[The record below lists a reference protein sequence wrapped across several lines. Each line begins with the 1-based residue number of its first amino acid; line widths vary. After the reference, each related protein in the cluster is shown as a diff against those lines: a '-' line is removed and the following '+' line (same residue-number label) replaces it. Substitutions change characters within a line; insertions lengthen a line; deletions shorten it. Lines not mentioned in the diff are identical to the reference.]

1 MAPSARALL
10 VDSARAARMLDAV
23 LLTFHSLLAVLG
35 RLSSFVPQLAAANAE
50 LASALSSR
58 PASDFDVECIEA
70 DGEGP
75 HIEMD
80 LACGVLDLQDEA
92 AQHAAQLAMAGQSLA
107 AHMQLGSDDSSDEDG
122 EEEGDGEHPRDDR
135 SDKAAQPR
143 DEAKRPRIEELAQ
156 RK

>member
-1 MAPSARALL
+1 
-10 VDSARAARMLDAV
+10 
-23 LLTFHSLLAVLG
+23 
-35 RLSSFVPQLAAANAE
+35 VPQIAAANAE
-50 LASALSSR
+50 LASALNSR
-58 PASDFDVECIEA
+58 PASDFDVECVEA

-107 AHMQLGSDDSSDEDG
+107 AHIQPGSDDSSDEDG
-122 EEEGDGEHPRDDR
+122 EEEGEYPGDDR

-143 DEAKRPRIEELAQ
+143 DEAKRPRIEELAP